1 MTRQALQ
8 KDFNL
13 DVLKIK
19 QYYKIVWLIKIIKL
33 LTKKRKFILK
43 FL

>member
-33 LTKKRKFILK
+33 LTKKNENLF
-43 FL
+43 